1 MEFDLDCTDRD
12 GIYKF
17 LEHLKNEKI
26 EIVHFYRMEED
37 LEEIF
42 LRVLRL

>member
-1 MEFDLDCTDRD
+1 MFNEKEVRAC
-12 GIYKF
+12 YKF
-17 LEHLKNEKI
+17 LEHLKNEKV